1 MSVFAQGPEPSRER
15 GETHRGHVDCS
26 EVLLRVFEYIDK
38 EMTPEDCERVQ
49 AHLDDCG
56 ECMSAYQR
64 DVLLKALIR
73 RSCRGEEAPSTL
85 RRSIMTRITSVRV
98 ERGDR

>member
-1 MSVFAQGPEPSRER
+1 MSVFAQGSGPSREQS
-15 GETHRGHVDCS
+15 GAHRGHADCS

-38 EMTPEDCERVQ
+38 EMTPEECERVR

-56 ECMSAYQR
+56 ECMSAYER

-73 RSCRGEEAPSTL
+73 RSCQGEAAPQAL
-85 RRSIMTRITSVRV
+85 RMSIMTRITSVRV
-98 ERGDR
+98 ERTER